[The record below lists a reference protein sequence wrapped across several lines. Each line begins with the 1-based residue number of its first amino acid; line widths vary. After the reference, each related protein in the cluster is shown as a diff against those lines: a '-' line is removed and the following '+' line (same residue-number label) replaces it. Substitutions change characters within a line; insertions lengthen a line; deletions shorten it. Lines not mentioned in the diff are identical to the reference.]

1 MKATEANL
9 LDLMGVA
16 ETWSHEGGRKVG
28 LSLAVCQRCGKL
40 PMQYLG
46 HLR

>member
-9 LDLMGVA
+9 LA
-16 ETWSHEGGRKVG
+16 RG
-28 LSLAVCQRCGKL
+28 LDNCQRCGKL
-40 PMQYLG
+40 SVQRLG

>member
-9 LDLMGVA
+9 FDLTGVTKA
-16 ETWSHEGGRKVG
+16 CLHEGGRKVE

-40 PMQYLG
+40 SVQCLG